1 MEKLGDALGTL
12 INALPPMV
20 GAVLVIAVVFVA
32 LVYLWRQAGR
42 DAAKEKAQQDTLQ
55 KWTVLLICNVYC
67 QYNKPKPND
76 KSHSQ
81 FSLDETFGN
90 ILLNILKVKV
100 FYFSTFHQ
108 EVYCSFPS

>member
-42 DAAKEKAQQDTLQ
+42 DAAKEKARADAGQAQTSDARIAALHD
-55 KWTVLLICNVYC
+55 KLDAVL
-67 QYNKPKPND
+67 
-76 KSHSQ
+76 SSQ
-81 FSLDETFGN
+81 GDIEKLVEEIRTGVAVLRDRARR
-90 ILLNILKVKV
+90 
-100 FYFSTFHQ
+100 
-108 EVYCSFPS
+108 

>member
-42 DAAKEKAQQDTLQ
+42 DAAKEKARADAGQAQTADARIAALHE
-55 KWTVLLICNVYC
+55 KLDAVL
-67 QYNKPKPND
+67 
-76 KSHSQ
+76 SSQ
-81 FSLDETFGN
+81 GDIEKLVEEIRTGVAVLRDRARR
-90 ILLNILKVKV
+90 
-100 FYFSTFHQ
+100 
-108 EVYCSFPS
+108 

>member
-42 DAAKEKAQQDTLQ
+42 DAAKEKARADAGQAQTSDARIAALHDKLDAVLSLQ
-55 KWTVLLICNVYC
+55 GDIEKLVEEIRTGVAVLR
-67 QYNKPKPND
+67 D
-76 KSHSQ
+76 RARR
-81 FSLDETFGN
+81 
-90 ILLNILKVKV
+90 
-100 FYFSTFHQ
+100 
-108 EVYCSFPS
+108 